1 VTAAQAVTA
10 MAHLLGVA
18 AAIAALELAWVRRAL
33 ADDGVFAWPVLRR
46 ELARAPRPL
55 RALADL
61 VGSGRGIV
69 LVIALQ
75 LAAALAVPWL
85 EHPAPAWI
93 VVATTLAIAFRFRG
107 SYNGGSDAML
117 LIVATCV
124 ALARS
129 APGTA
134 VERAALAYAAAQLV
148 LSYVVAGVA
157 KLSDPA
163 WRRGTALPV
172 LVALPQYRVPARARA
187 ALAHP
192 LLARLAG
199 WSVLGFECG
208 VPLALLQPR
217 ACPVVLTVGA
227 VFHLG
232 NALVLGLNRFLWTWL
247 AAYPALLYWAQQ
259 RPAG

>member
-1 VTAAQAVTA
+1 
-10 MAHLLGVA
+10 MARLLGVA

-33 ADDGVFAWPVLRR
+33 ADDGVFAWPVLRG

-61 VGSGRGIV
+61 GGSRRGV
-69 LVIALQ
+69 QLVIALQ

-85 EHPAPAWI
+85 DHPAPAWI

-117 LIVATCV
+117 WIVAACV

-148 LSYVVAGVA
+148 LSYFVAGVA
-157 KLSDPA
+157 KLSDAA
-163 WRRGTALPV
+163 WRRGAALPV
-172 LVALPQYRVPARARA
+172 LVGLPQYRVPARARTV
-187 ALAHP
+187 LAHP

-208 VPLALLQPR
+208 FPLALLQPR
-217 ACPVVLTVGA
+217 ACPVLLAAGA

-232 NALVLGLNRFLWTWL
+232 NALVLGLNRFLWSWL

-259 RPAG
+259 RPSG